1 MSEADA
7 PIERRIRVLIVDD
20 HELFRHGMGQLLA
33 EQGFEIVGEA
43 SSGEAAVALATRYEP
58 DVVVM
63 DLSMPGIGGIEATRR
78 ITERAP
84 RSRVLVLTIASDEET
99 VNEAIVAGAA
109 GYLLKDA
116 TPDEIAAGVR
126 AAAIGEASVS
136 PSVAAG
142 LLERVRSGALRHE
155 GRLVD
160 RLTERQLQVLRLL
173 GRGMSNDDIAGELHI
188 TRATVK
194 NHVASILQKLELDN
208 RTEAAVYA
216 ARSGLV

>member
-7 PIERRIRVLIVDD
+7 PIGRRIRVLIVDD

-84 RSRVLVLTIASDEET
+84 RSRVLVLTIASDEEN
-99 VNEAIVAGAA
+99 VNEAILAGAA

-126 AAAIGEASVS
+126 AAAIGEAPVS
-136 PSVAAG
+136 PRVAAG
-142 LLERVRSGALRHE
+142 LLERIRSGAPARHE
-155 GRLVD
+155 GQLVD
-160 RLTERQLQVLRLL
+160 RLTERELEVLRLL

-188 TRATVK
+188 T
-194 NHVASILQKLELDN
+194 
-208 RTEAAVYA
+208 
-216 ARSGLV
+216 